1 MEKRIVHILGQ
12 EWTILFGTKSQFPA
26 LEDVDGY
33 CDDSIRCIIV
43 DDMESSKNKTLAK
56 KDLAM
61 RQKQVIR
68 HEIVH
73 AFLYESGLDGNSLGT
88 NAWAVNEEMVD
99 WMSIQL
105 PKIIDACREA
115 LAL

>member
-12 EWTILFGTKSQFPA
+12 EWTVLIGSKSQFPA
-26 LEDVDGY
+26 LENMDGY

-43 DDMESSKNKTLAK
+43 DDMESSKNDVSAK

-61 RQKQVIR
+61 HQKQVIR
-68 HEIVH
+68 HEILH
-73 AFLYESGLDGNSLGT
+73 AFLFESGLDSNSLST
-88 NAWAVNEEMVD
+88 NAWAINEEMVD
-99 WMSIQL
+99 WFAIQL
-105 PKIIDACREA
+105 PKIMDACREA